1 MDGFIDRFAQRKNA
15 QDIIRANAEAEAQ
28 ENARLHGEL
37 AGYENAIVEIQKS
50 NQLNIENA
58 EKVREVLE
66 EGLKKI
72 AEVQKIETPDQSE
85 ELMKICEELKAE
97 LSEKLGTS
105 FEDRLSA
112 QKEEISKLMKDSE
125 DFVHK
130 ENVKVYRNVQAVI
143 QEELPKQTEEIKSAV
158 QESVDSVHTSG
169 ALLPLVIL
177 ALLASL
183 GSIALQVL
191 QILHII

>member
-15 QDIIRANAEAEAQ
+15 QDIIRANAEAEAP

-97 LSEKLGTS
+97 LSEKLGTN